1 MSKGLSEMLKKLR
14 SATEEEELA
23 GGVNRP
29 YFFHRAGALLAHST
43 LWRVFGKDLSL
54 AAINTRRIHDIRH
67 TYASRLLSAGESIV
81 YVSRQLG
88 HKNIQM
94 TVDIY
99 THWIPSGEDRPSDML
114 DRTS

>member
-14 SATEEEELA
+14 SSTEEEELA
-23 GGVNRP
+23 AGVTRP
-29 YFFHRAGALLAHST
+29 YCFHKAGALLAHST
-43 LWRVFGKDLSL
+43 LRRVFGNALSV
-54 AAINTRRIHDIRH
+54 AAVNTRRIHDIRH

-99 THWIPSGEDRPSDML
+99 THWIPSGEERPSDML
-114 DRTS
+114 DRAS